1 MPVRA
6 KTTAKTAARRP
17 VSTICPDAIDRQRQ
31 NCMATIQQVRAL
43 GAGQHALLEKASS
56 LLTVHWAHAN
66 WASRATILKTVD
78 WLLQVALNN
87 PTPKTRR
94 ADAR

>member
-1 MPVRA
+1 MSVRA
-6 KTTAKTAARRP
+6 KQGNKAAVRRP
-17 VSTICPDAIDRQRQ
+17 SSTIRPADIDRQRQ
-31 NCMATIQQVRAL
+31 IYVATINQARMI

-66 WASRATILKTVD
+66 WTSRATILKTVD

-87 PTPKTRR
+87 PSPKVRR
-94 ADAR
+94 SEAR

>member
-6 KTTAKTAARRP
+6 KAKSSRHP
-17 VSTICPDAIDRQRQ
+17 VSSVRPEAIDRQRQ
-31 NCMATIQQVRAL
+31 DYVITIQRAGAL
-43 GAGQHALLEKASS
+43 GAGQHALLDKANS
-56 LLTVHWAHAN
+56 LLTVHWAHAS
-66 WASRATILKTVD
+66 WSSRATILKTVD

-87 PTPKTRR
+87 PSPKTRR

>member
-6 KTTAKTAARRP
+6 KVTAKATARRP
-17 VSTICPDAIDRQRQ
+17 VSAIRPDAIDRQRQ
-31 NCMATIQQVRAL
+31 DCVATIQRVRAL
-43 GAGQHALLEKASS
+43 GAGQHALLEKANS
-56 LLTVHWAHAN
+56 LLTVHWAHAS